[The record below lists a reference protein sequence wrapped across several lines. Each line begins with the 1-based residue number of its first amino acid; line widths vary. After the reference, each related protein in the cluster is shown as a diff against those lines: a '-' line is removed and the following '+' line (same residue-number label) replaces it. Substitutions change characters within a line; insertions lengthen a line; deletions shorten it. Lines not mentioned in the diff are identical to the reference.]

1 MKNFKDLQEGLQD
14 PNIFKA
20 FFLAG
25 GPGSGKSYV
34 VRATTGGTGLRIVNS
49 DDVFE
54 KYLKDAGFDMD
65 MSTVKAEREKEERD
79 KMRDRAKK
87 LTRTRMG
94 DITTGK
100 GGYLEGRIGLI
111 IDGTG
116 KNYDKIAKQATQLK
130 QLGYDVHMIFVNT
143 SLDTAL
149 ERNAK
154 RERTVP
160 ADVATRAWNEV
171 QRNMGKFSQYFR
183 RNFVVVDNNDAEE
196 DVLTPVMKQIR
207 GLLKRKVNNP
217 IAKAWIENEMKLR
230 GITKFRPARNIGMGG
245 QPGAKPKG
253 GLPGSSGFKVRMG
266 RKRPKTGRFAKK

>member
-1 MKNFKDLQEGLQD
+1 MKTLQDLQEGLND

-34 VRATTGGTGLRIVNS
+34 VRSTTGGTGLRIVNS
-49 DDVFE
+49 DDIFE

-65 MSTVKAEREKEERD
+65 MSTAKAEREAEERD
-79 KMRDRAKK
+79 KMRKRAKK

-94 DITTGK
+94 DVTTGK

-116 KNYDKIAKQATQLK
+116 KDYAKIADQATKLK

-160 ADVATRAWNEV
+160 TDVATRSWNAV
-171 QRNMGKFSQYFR
+171 QRNIGKFSQYFR
-183 RNFVVVDNNDAEE
+183 QNFVVVDNNDATE
-196 DVLTPVMKQIR
+196 DVMTPVFKQIR
-207 GLLKRKVNNP
+207 GLLKKPVRSP
-217 IAKAWIENEMKLR
+217 IAKAWVTQEMKRR
-230 GITKFRPARNIGMGG
+230 GITRR
-245 QPGAKPKG
+245 PKG
-253 GLPGSSGFKVRMG
+253 F
-266 RKRPKTGRFAKK
+266 